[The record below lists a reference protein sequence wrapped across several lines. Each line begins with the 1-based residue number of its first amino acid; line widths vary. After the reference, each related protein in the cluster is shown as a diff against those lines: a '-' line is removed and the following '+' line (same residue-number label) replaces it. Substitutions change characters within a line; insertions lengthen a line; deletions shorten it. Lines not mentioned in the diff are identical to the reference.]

1 MPIPSTERVTELVAE
16 PVARR
21 GLDLEELAV
30 VPAGKHS
37 VIRVVVDGDGGISLD
52 DVAELSRE
60 LSEIL
65 DGEDFG
71 ETPYTLEVTTRGVD
85 RPLTLE
91 RHWRRAR
98 GRKVALS
105 IEAEEIEAEEFEGR
119 IGEVSDGS
127 VAIVVGG
134 KREPTIR
141 TVVLADIVKAVV
153 LVEFSRPSPRELELT
168 GLAPGTPA
176 PAAPVSIDLE
186 EADK

>member
-1 MPIPSTERVTELVAE
+1 MPIPSTERATELVAE

-21 GLDLEELAV
+21 GLDLEELAI

-37 VIRVVVDGDGGISLD
+37 VIRVIVDGDGGVSLD
-52 DVAELSRE
+52 LIAELSSE

-105 IEAEEIEAEEFEGR
+105 TEAEEIEGR
-119 IGEVSDGS
+119 IGELSDGS
-127 VAIVVGG
+127 VVIVVAG
-134 KREPTIR
+134 KREPSVR
-141 TVVLADIVKAVV
+141 TVVLADVVKAVV

-168 GLAPGTPA
+168 GLAPGTPV
-176 PAAPVSIDLE
+176 PAGPVSIDLE